1 MSKNYFND
9 ILYSNNDIVYIH
21 ACKCIELKRVFDKN
35 KVDGKKVIVD
45 TFISILQDNKDSV
58 YDFHIDMSNI
68 TLSQIESEFSLVRKI
83 VNVFCNCDTNLPGNC
98 DIHNVPYSFSAIWKM
113 VSPLI
118 SKDGQKKIRIHQKH
132 RDEKHRDE
140 KHRDEK
146 HRDEKHRDEKNSIKN
161 GDKVILYSFLQ

>member
-21 ACKCIELKRVFDKN
+21 ACKCIELKKVFDKN
-35 KVDGKKVIVD
+35 KADGKKVFVD

-83 VNVFCNCDTNLPGNC
+83 VNVFCNCDTNLPVNC
-98 DIHNVPYSFSAIWKM
+98 DIYNVPYSFSAIWNM

-118 SKDGQKKIRIHQKH
+118 SKDSQKKIRIH
-132 RDEKHRDE
+132 RDEK
-140 KHRDEK
+140 K
-146 HRDEKHRDEKNSIKN
+146 SIK
-161 GDKVILYSFLQ
+161 KW